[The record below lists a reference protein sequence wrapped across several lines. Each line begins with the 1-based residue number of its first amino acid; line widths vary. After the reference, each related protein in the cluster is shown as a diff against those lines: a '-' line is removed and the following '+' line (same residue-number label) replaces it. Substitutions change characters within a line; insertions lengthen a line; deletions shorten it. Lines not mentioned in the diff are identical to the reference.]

1 VSEGVRERGIVEE
14 WIVGY
19 VWMLLMWGVRECV
32 SEGVGRDEVRGR
44 RGCLEGSL
52 EEHVK

>member
-1 VSEGVRERGIVEE
+1 
-14 WIVGY
+14 
-19 VWMLLMWGVRECV
+19 V

-52 EEHVK
+52 EEHVKWVSEWVGEWDDNLWAAVT